1 MKLAVAAISMLLIAF
16 VLFSFA
22 TLSSSNPVLRPSRR
36 YISRRRREAA
46 IRNDDI
52 DMGVV
57 DPNASGGSRADTD
70 SLPLMPSSGSAAD
83 DYYGT
88 EVCDAHFKMSLN
100 SLQEISR
107 NCADSVPF
115 SDCCQLKFLGVKK
128 TGVYRIAG

>member
-1 MKLAVAAISMLLIAF
+1 MKLAVAATSMLLIAF

-22 TLSSSNPVLRPSRR
+22 TLSSSSPVVRPSNR
-36 YISRRRREAA
+36 YTSREAA
-46 IRNDDI
+46 IRNSDI

-57 DPNASGGSRADTD
+57 HPNASGGSRADTD
-70 SLPLMPSSGSAAD
+70 NLPLMPSSGSAAE
-83 DYYGT
+83 DYYGP